1 MPIASINPATGEVI
15 KTFSALSEAE
25 IEKEVQLGGSRVQG
39 RKQTPFAVRAQRMRK
54 AADILEREKEKCAPT

>member
-25 IEKEVQLGGSRVQG
+25 IEKKVQLAVRVFKAE
-39 RKQTPFAVRAQRMRK
+39 KQTPFAVRRNA
-54 AADILEREKEKCAPT
+54 CARRPISWSAIRTNLRT